1 MENNTTN
8 PASPEEEKKTTSATG
23 EFKIQRQLPN
33 STTVLVLGIIS
44 IATCWCWGVV
54 GVTLGIIAL
63 VLSAK
68 DKKLYKANPAD
79 FTESSY
85 KNLNAGYICA
95 LIGTILSGL
104 YLLFLL
110 IYFFIIGAA
119 ISLTPWQNMI

>member
-8 PASPEEEKKTTSATG
+8 PASPQEERTSTANTG
-23 EFKIQRQLPN
+23 GIKIQQQLPN

-44 IATCWCWGVV
+44 IATCWCWGIV

-68 DKKLYKANPAD
+68 DKKLYKINPSNY
-79 FTESSY
+79 TEGSY

-104 YLLFLL
+104 YLLFIL

-119 ISLTPWQNMI
+119 ISLAPWQNMF